1 MMQLINKSVFKIL
14 NALLAITVATA
25 NASVNDDL
33 GFTDLQTLLGPAN
46 VPTGAGISVMQIE
59 AGTNFFPDITNAELL
74 GKTIVDLS
82 AVPSPA
88 PSVHATGVG
97 GRFYGL
103 TQSMTPAID
112 NIGVYSAN
120 AFLFEFLNF
129 NTPILAAPS
138 ISESRIGNHSWVG
151 NGFTDNGGTP
161 VPTATSDALRRLD
174 WLIGHDEF
182 TQITAPDNA
191 TTGDRPLMTTAYNV
205 ITVGLTSA
213 MHLTSVSDLDGVYV
227 PGRVAIHLVSPQ
239 VFTSSA
245 APNGASAA
253 ALLVSAAQANPL
265 WSAGN
270 TTNRDGALIYNAERS
285 ETIKAALMAGA
296 LRLTLNSVSLGD
308 VAGYRTVGNQT
319 DNGLDWRYGAGQIN
333 INNSYAIIASGEK
346 ASNQDA
352 GAGPYGY
359 TGYDYDP
366 AFGGS
371 SGSNSIAEYDLGTAA
386 PNQFFAASLVWNL
399 DVTGPSGPSAFNSNA
414 SLDNLDLYLVDI
426 TGGANT
432 IVASSVSTID
442 NTENIWFET
451 VAGREYRLRV
461 TRPGS
466 NFNWDYAIAWRAHP
480 FGDNDGDGSF
490 DHLDTDPLDPCLP
503 LIFVSTCLQDSDNDG
518 LTDYME
524 GETIDTDV
532 DGIADYLESNI
543 TDDDG
548 DGLFNHQDSAVFDSD
563 GDGVV
568 DQLDI
573 WNNDPCLPDS
583 SMCDVE
589 IPILPLLGQ
598 YGLALLLASFALL
611 ARRTRFYH

>member
-1 MMQLINKSVFKIL
+1 MMQLINKSLFKIL
-14 NALLAITVATA
+14 VALLSITMVTA
-25 NASVNDDL
+25 NASINDDL
-33 GFTDLQTLLGPAN
+33 GFTDLVTSLGPAN
-46 VPTGAGISVMQIE
+46 VPTAAGVEVMQVE
-59 AGTNFFPDITNAELL
+59 AGENFFPDTSNAGLL

-82 AVPSPA
+82 AVPSP
-88 PSVHATGVG
+88 SVSGHATGVAI
-97 GRFYGL
+97 RFYGL
-103 TQSMTPAID
+103 NNSMTPAID
-112 NIGVYSAN
+112 DIGVYSAN

-129 NTPILAAPS
+129 NQPTLAAPDVS
-138 ISESRIGNHSWVG
+138 GRRVGNHSWVG
-151 NGFTDNGGTP
+151 DGFVDGGGVP
-161 VPTATSDALRRLD
+161 VPAATSDALRRFD
-174 WLIGHDEF
+174 WLIEHDEF
-182 TQITAPDNA
+182 IQIAAPDNNS
-191 TTGDRPLMTTAYNV
+191 TSDRPLMTTAYNV
-205 ITVGLTSA
+205 ISVGVTA
-213 MHLTSVSDLDGVYV
+213 GTHLVSVSDLDSVYI

-239 VFTSSA
+239 PTASNA
-245 APNGASAA
+245 APNGSSAA
-253 ALLVSAAQANPL
+253 ALLVSAANANPL
-265 WSAGN
+265 WSAGS
-270 TTNRDGALIYNAERS
+270 TSNRDGAVVYNAERS

-296 LRLTLNSVSLGD
+296 SRLTLNSTAFGD
-308 VAGYRTVGNQT
+308 VTDYRAVANQT
-319 DNGLDWRYGAGQIN
+319 NNGLDWRYGAGQIN

-359 TGYDYDP
+359 TGFDYDP

-461 TRPGS
+461 TRPGA

-503 LIFVSTCLQDSDNDG
+503 LVFVSTCLQDSDNDG